1 MRTRFRVIDHAEF
14 ILIILG
20 CKVETFGRCFFRQ
33 TDKKL
38 FQHLSDFLSKRV
50 ENWYCISEKEHLN
63 FFKPRTV
70 MMIVLQNLL
79 NLMVFLT
86 FILLILQKKKFS
98 LNQRMIYQHKQLF
111 TSNKQ
116 SLRRRNQNK
125 TKTQVTFN
133 SFLNHLYIIQ
143 NNLLLLENQ
152 VFVKILTG
160 RSTSNFSTFFEW

>member
-1 MRTRFRVIDHAEF
+1 MHNILRTRFRVIDHAEF

-20 CKVETFGRCFFRQ
+20 CKVETFGRCFLRQ

-38 FQHLSDFLSKRV
+38 FQRLSYFLSKRV
-50 ENWYCISEKEHLN
+50 QNWHCICEKEHLN

-70 MMIVLQNLL
+70 IMIFLQNLL

-86 FILLILQKKKFS
+86 FILLILQKKFC
-98 LNQRMIYQHKQLF
+98 LNERMIYQHKQLF

-116 SLRRRNQNK
+116 SLRRRSQNK

-133 SFLNHLYIIQ
+133 GFLNHLYIIQ
-143 NNLLLLENQ
+143 NNLLLLENL
-152 VFVKILTG
+152 VFLKRTYRQIH
-160 RSTSNFSTFFEW
+160 